1 MLRVLTYLTV
11 ITLADVIKFM
21 RILNKSSIL
30 LIILGL
36 CLSIVWTIISSNKIV
51 TANIPNRPQSS
62 EIRGV
67 WLTNVDS
74 DVLFSSANT
83 KKAVKRLAQMNFNT
97 LYPTVW
103 QGGYTLYP
111 SAVAEKTFGVKIDPT
126 AGLQQR
132 DMLAEI
138 IKEGHAKGLKVIPW
152 FEFGFMAPAD
162 SELARQH
169 PDWLTKQRK
178 GELVKMEGVEP
189 RVWLNPLHPEVQKFI
204 INLIVEIV
212 KNYDVDG
219 IQFDDHF
226 GLPSEYGYDNLTL
239 QTYGKELKGLKPSDD
254 YKETFWVR
262 WRADKINQVMA
273 KVFYAVKAVKP
284 KCIISV
290 SPNPLHFALPAY
302 LQDWFTW
309 ERKGFIEEL
318 VLQVYRSDLDRF
330 QWELQRAEVIL
341 AKDHIPV
348 AIGIL
353 SGLKNQGVPIKTIND
368 QVEIVRKAG
377 FAGVGFFFY
386 ESLWNWSNDTQSQ
399 RYQGLRRLFPLP
411 VTRP

>member
-1 MLRVLTYLTV
+1 MKISR
-11 ITLADVIKFM
+11 
-21 RILNKSSIL
+21 IL
-30 LIILGL
+30 LIFFGFCLTIL
-36 CLSIVWTIISSNKIV
+36 WATILPNKIV
-51 TANIPNRPQSS
+51 TANTNINNNNQQQTS

-83 KKAVKRLAQMNFNT
+83 KQAVDRLAEMNFNT

-111 SAVAEKTFGVKIDPT
+111 SKVAEKTFGVKIDPT
-126 AGLQQR
+126 PGLQQR
-132 DMLAEI
+132 DMLEEI

-152 FEFGFMAPAD
+152 FEFGFMAPAN

-169 PDWLTKQRK
+169 PDWLTKQSN
-178 GELVKMEGVEP
+178 GELVKMEGIEP

-204 INLIVEIV
+204 IDLVVEIV
-212 KNYDVDG
+212 ANYDVDG

-226 GLPSEYGYDNLTL
+226 GLPAEYGYDDLTV
-239 QTYGKELKGLKPSDD
+239 QTYTKELKGLKPSDD

-262 WRADKINQVMA
+262 WRADKINQVME

-318 VLQVYRSDLDRF
+318 VLQVYRPDLDRF
-330 QWELQRAEVIL
+330 RWELQRAEVIL
-341 AKDHIPV
+341 AKSHIPV

-353 SGLKNQGVPIKTIND
+353 SGLRNQGVPINTIQQ
-368 QVEIVRKAG
+368 QVDIVRQEG

-386 ESLWNWSNDTQSQ
+386 ESLWHWSDDPTSA
-399 RYQGLRRLFPLP
+399 RLRGLKNLFPVS
-411 VTRP
+411 VTRPEVLVN

>member
-1 MLRVLTYLTV
+1 MK
-11 ITLADVIKFM
+11 I
-21 RILNKSSIL
+21 SHIL
-30 LIILGL
+30 LIVFGF
-36 CLSIVWTIISSNKIV
+36 CLTVCWSIIPLNTIV
-51 TANIPNRPQSS
+51 TANTAIQHKTS

-83 KKAVKRLAQMNFNT
+83 KQAVDRLADMNFNT

-111 SAVAEKTFGVKIDPT
+111 SQVAEKTFGVKIDPT
-126 AGLQQR
+126 PGLQQR
-132 DMLAEI
+132 DMLEEI

-152 FEFGFMAPAD
+152 FEFGFMAPAN
-162 SELARQH
+162 SQLARQH
-169 PDWLTKQRK
+169 PDWLTKQRN
-178 GELVKMEGVEP
+178 GELVKMEGIEP

-204 INLIVEIV
+204 IDLVVEIV
-212 KNYDVDG
+212 SNYDVDG

-226 GLPSEYGYDNLTL
+226 GLPAEYGYDDLTV
-239 QTYGKELKGLKPSDD
+239 QTYTKELKGLKPSDD

-262 WRADKINQVMA
+262 WRADKINQVME

-330 QWELQRAEVIL
+330 RWELQRAEVIL
-341 AKDHIPV
+341 AKSHIPV

-353 SGLKNQGVPIKTIND
+353 SGLRNQGVPINTIEK
-368 QVEIVRKAG
+368 QVDIVRQEG

-386 ESLWNWSNDTQSQ
+386 ESLWHWSDDPASARLT
-399 RYQGLRRLFPLP
+399 GLKNLFP
-411 VTRP
+411 VSVSRPEVLVN